1 MANAVYNANYR
12 SQNLRTHGT
21 PDAFQFG
28 AASDAAAATI
38 AAAVATAKG
47 IYGKQVSLY
56 KQLYRVAYGTTPP
69 AGSVYSL
76 KAFLS
81 DGVNKVQRVNARN
94 AKSTF
99 LASDIAALF
108 LGTAG
113 GTFAFTALSAPAV
126 ILPSTTAVTLVNGS
140 VIQKH

>member
-1 MANAVYNANYR
+1 MANAVYNGNYR

-28 AASDAAAATI
+28 AASDGAAATI
-38 AAAVATAKG
+38 SAAIVTAKG

-56 KQLYRVAYGTTPP
+56 KQLYRAAYGTTPP

-99 LASDIAALF
+99 LAADISKLF
-108 LGTAG
+108 LGVAG
-113 GTFAFTALSAPAV
+113 GTFGFTALSAPAI
-126 ILPSTTAVTLVNGS
+126 ILPSTTDCTLVNGS
-140 VIQKH
+140 IIQKH